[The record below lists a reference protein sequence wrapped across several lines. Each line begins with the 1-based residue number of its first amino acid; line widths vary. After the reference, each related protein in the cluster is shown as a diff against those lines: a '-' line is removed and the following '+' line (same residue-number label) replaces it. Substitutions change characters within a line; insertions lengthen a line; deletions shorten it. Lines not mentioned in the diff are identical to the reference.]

1 MSQPL
6 VWLVTGTSSGFG
18 KELSIALLE
27 RGDKVIATARSRSL
41 AKLSDLKERGASILE
56 LDVTAPLDNLH
67 DVAKKA
73 IAIHGRLDVL
83 VNNAGYIAFGAL
95 EENTPEETLGQFNT
109 NVFGGLNVARAFL
122 PYMRER
128 KTGTVV
134 WIGSV
139 GGYRGGAAIGLYIA
153 TKYAV
158 RGISESLHQEI
169 SPLGLR
175 SIIFEPGYFR
185 TEFLTDDNRAPWIS
199 RISDYEPITTK
210 VEQGLVAYNGNQ
222 LGDPKKGVQVMID
235 VVKGEGV
242 AANKP
247 FDPVVLLGSDCYRIV
262 RGILEK
268 SIERMD
274 DWKEISGSTDHE
286 NGGITP

>member
-1 MSQPL
+1 MSRPL

-41 AKLSDLKERGASILE
+41 AKLSELKERGASILE

-175 SIIFEPGYFR
+175 SIAFEQGSFC
-185 TEFLTDDNRAPWIS
+185 TEILTDDNRAPWIS

-210 VEQGLVAYNGNQ
+210 VQQGLVAYNGNQ

>member
-1 MSQPL
+1 MSRPL

-41 AKLSDLKERGASILE
+41 AKLSELKERGASILE

-210 VEQGLVAYNGNQ
+210 VQQGLVAYNGNQ
-222 LGDPKKGVQVMID
+222 PGDPKKGVQVMID

-247 FDPVVLLGSDCYRIV
+247 FVPVVLLGSDCYRIV
-262 RGILEK
+262 RDILEK
-268 SIERMD
+268 NVERMD